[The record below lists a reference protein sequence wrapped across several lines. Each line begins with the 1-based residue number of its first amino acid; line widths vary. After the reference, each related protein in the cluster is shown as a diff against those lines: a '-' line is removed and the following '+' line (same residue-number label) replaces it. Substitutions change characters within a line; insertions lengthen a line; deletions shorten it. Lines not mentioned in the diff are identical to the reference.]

1 MMILIPFQDRLCIL
15 LCILTNICVLL
26 LPVQPIFLQ
35 RSEMAHTSMLQYI
48 EKDDFL
54 QSEIIFK
61 FSYEIVSYME
71 PWKIL
76 PKMISTWIQSKCSYL
91 EFVKNSLIISLLWVS
106 PIYSSLL
113 MSQIKLVECCAFETR
128 YS

>member
-1 MMILIPFQDRLCIL
+1 MIILTPFQDRLRIR

-54 QSEIIFK
+54 QSEIIVK

-71 PWKIL
+71 P
-76 PKMISTWIQSKCSYL
+76 
-91 EFVKNSLIISLLWVS
+91 
-106 PIYSSLL
+106 
-113 MSQIKLVECCAFETR
+113 
-128 YS
+128 